1 MRRDVGIIVIG
12 KNDQWKT
19 KAEMSK
25 KSNQKFVQIPHCT
38 LIHMI
43 RYKAEREGIKVI
55 LQEESYTSRA
65 SSFDRDVIPVY
76 GEENGDYRFSG
87 RRIARGLY
95 RSMNGFVISSDI
107 NGSANI

>member
-1 MRRDVGIIVIG
+1 MTG
-12 KNDQWKT
+12 N
-19 KAEMSK
+19 E
-25 KSNQKFVQIPHCT
+25 

-76 GEENGDYRFSG
+76 GEEENREYRFSG
-87 RRIARGLY
+87 RRIARGL
-95 RSMNGFVISSDI
+95 
-107 NGSANI
+107 